1 MFFAR
6 VARDTHRSSSGAAR
20 TVMNSMIKDLQFA
33 FRQLLKQPG
42 FTFIAV
48 LTLALAIGATT
59 AVLSLVNALLVRP
72 LPYREP
78 QQLVLLLQHFKSQNL
93 ERLPASPPE
102 FVDYETRAHSFE
114 KLGAFG
120 YTNFNLAAGDKPE
133 RIPGATVTARVLP
146 LLGVSPIKG
155 RFFEPEE
162 CALGRDDVV
171 IISARLWQRR
181 FNSDPQVIGTKLLL
195 NGKSFTVVGVMP
207 PSFDFPLQLFN
218 LGNGGQFG
226 GRAEIWKPLAF
237 TDEEMKKRGSRSYAI
252 IGRLAT
258 GTSVLQAQAEI
269 EMINAQMR
277 REHPDN
283 YAQDNSF
290 GGDVLPLHDLAVAGM
305 RPALLILLGAVFL
318 VLLIACANLT
328 TMLLARAASR
338 EREMAIRIALGAGP
352 FRLLKQVFTESLVL
366 ALIGGAAGVVL
377 ALWGVESLKT
387 IGAQTVPRLRE
398 VNIDLMML
406 GLTLAICVATA
417 IIVGLAPG
425 MASARSELTESLK
438 EGGRSSTEG
447 TGRNRL
453 RNGLVIVEV
462 ALALVLLSG
471 AALLIKSFT
480 KLQNVNPGF
489 NPRNALTFEISL
501 PKLQYPDDRSIIR
514 FNNEAQRRIAALPGV
529 QAAGF
534 STLLPLAGTN
544 SDWSFAI
551 EGQSSNSNS
560 PSPDEEKRQV
570 SPDYFRALE
579 TPLIKGRFFTDADKA
594 DAPLVIIVNQALAK
608 KFWPKGDALGKR
620 ITFDDSKKNPKW
632 ITIVGLVGDIRHFG
646 LDIDPKPEMYV
657 PFAQEAY
664 FTTVYV
670 VRGNQNPQSLL
681 PAIRREI
688 QAIDSAVPL
697 ANVRTFQNVIGD
709 SVAPRRL
716 SVVLLGVFAGVAV
729 LLASVGIYGVMS
741 FLVVQRTH
749 EIGVRMALGAQRSD
763 VLKLVLSRS
772 VKLISAGTIIGLIVA
787 VMSTRT
793 LRALLYSVSAFD
805 AATFALVTIF
815 LGTVALAASYLPPIR
830 ATRADPMIALGHN
843 T

>member
-1 MFFAR
+1 
-6 VARDTHRSSSGAAR
+6 
-20 TVMNSMIKDLQFA
+20 MIKDLQFA

-78 QQLVLLLQHFKSQNL
+78 QQLVLLLEHFKSQNL

-120 YTNFNLAAGDKPE
+120 YTSFNLAAEDKPE
-133 RIPGATVTARVLP
+133 RIPGATVTAGVLP

-155 RFFEPEE
+155 RFFQPEE
-162 CALGRDDVV
+162 CTLGRDDVV

-181 FNSDPQVIGTKLLL
+181 FNSDPQIIGTKLLL

-207 PSFDFPLQLFN
+207 AGFDFPLQLFN

-237 TDEEMKKRGSRSYAI
+237 TDEEMKKRGSRSYTI

-258 GTSVLQAQAEI
+258 GTSVPQAQAEI
-269 EMINAQMR
+269 ETITAQMR

-290 GGDVLPLHDLAVAGM
+290 GGDVLLLKDLAVAGM
-305 RPALLILLGAVFL
+305 RPALFILLGAVCL

-328 TMLLARAASR
+328 TMLLARAAAR
-338 EREMAIRIALGAGP
+338 EREIAIRVALGAGRL
-352 FRLLKQVFTESLVL
+352 RLLKQVFTESVLL
-366 ALIGGAAGVVL
+366 ALIGGVAGVLL
-377 ALWGVESLKT
+377 ALWGVELLKT

-398 VNIDLMML
+398 VNVDLVVL
-406 GLTLAICVATA
+406 GMTLAICVGTG
-417 IIVGLAPG
+417 IIFGLAPG
-425 MASARSELTESLK
+425 LASARPELTEALE
-438 EGGRSSTEG
+438 EGGRSSTHG
-447 TGRNRL
+447 TRRNRL
-453 RNGLVIVEV
+453 RNGLVSAEV

-471 AALLIKSFT
+471 AGLLIKSFVR
-480 KLQNVNPGF
+480 LQNVNPGF

-501 PKLQYPDDRSIIR
+501 PKVQYPDDASMVR
-514 FNNEAQRRIAALPGV
+514 FNAEAQRRIAALPGV
-529 QAAGF
+529 EASGF
-534 STLLPLAGTN
+534 STILPLAGTN
-544 SDWSFAI
+544 SDWSFDI
-551 EGQSSNSNS
+551 EGHPSEDNI

-594 DAPLVIIVNQALAK
+594 DAPLVMIVNQAFAK

-620 ITFDDSKKNPKW
+620 VTFDNPKKNPKW
-632 ITIVGLVGDIRHFG
+632 ITIVGVVGDIRHFG
-646 LDIDPKPEMYV
+646 LDIDPKPETYV
-657 PFAQEAY
+657 PFAQESY
-664 FTTVYV
+664 FTTIYV
-670 VRGNQNPQSLL
+670 VRSNQDPRTLV
-681 PAIRREI
+681 PAIQRQI
-688 QAIDSAVPL
+688 QAIDPAVPL
-697 ANVRTFQNVIGD
+697 ANVRGFENLIAD
-709 SVAPRRL
+709 SIAPRRL

-729 LLASVGIYGVMS
+729 LLASVGMYGVMS

-749 EIGVRMALGAQRSD
+749 EIGVRMALGAQRGD

-772 VKLISAGTIIGLIVA
+772 LKLVCAGSIIGLIVA
-787 VMSTRT
+787 LMSTHT

-805 AATFALVTIF
+805 GATFALVTIL
-815 LGTVALAASYLPPIR
+815 LGAVALAASYLPAMR
-830 ATRADPMIALGHN
+830 ATRADPMVVLGHN